1 VVSIIVS
8 FVVLLHV
15 VFYIRKCLIIGM
27 KVVIQ
32 APVMVAMAVIVRATI
47 TSETATT
54 LLKVLVRIE
63 FFVSYKAP
71 PIDSRGE

>member
-1 VVSIIVS
+1 
-8 FVVLLHV
+8 
-15 VFYIRKCLIIGM
+15 M